1 MRSGTISVLD
11 AGSIAW
17 TSEAMQNCTGIV
29 ARLIFT
35 ASLLHFSLEMQS
47 LLVSEAICR
56 TGGGSYAYYTGQF
69 G

>member
-35 ASLLHFSLEMQS
+35 SSLFIGNAESIG
-47 LLVSEAICR
+47 V
-56 TGGGSYAYYTGQF
+56 
-69 G
+69 